1 MIWLW
6 LYLGLGLIFGLG
18 VYAQNARRPKSG
30 IGLLLESMRGA
41 QSWMDQI
48 LEKVVVPALGSILVV
63 AAWPA
68 VLAWYLNEKKKEK
81 VEVTRRVEAVFRV
94 RPEDL
99 TGQTTIAEVETS
111 NFIKDPLGAV
121 PELPFGHLNAVW
133 TDFVASRPADAQLW
147 TFACNWTS
155 EWRTQYSRNGYVWV
169 VGGTLSPWMLTQD
182 NALADEDE

>member
-1 MIWLW
+1 M
-6 LYLGLGLIFGLG
+6 
-18 VYAQNARRPKSG
+18 
-30 IGLLLESMRGA
+30 
-41 QSWMDQI
+41 
-48 LEKVVVPALGSILVV
+48 
-63 AAWPA
+63 
-68 VLAWYLNEKKKEK
+68 
-81 VEVTRRVEAVFRV
+81 FRV

-133 TDFVASRPADAQLW
+133 TDFVASRPADAKLW